1 MEFAERC
8 DIADAIVGAVGERF
22 GVRPEEMMDTISKRQ
37 AWLALVK

>member
-22 GVRPEEMMDTISKRQ
+22 GVRPEEMMGPSARGKHG
-37 AWLALVK
+37 